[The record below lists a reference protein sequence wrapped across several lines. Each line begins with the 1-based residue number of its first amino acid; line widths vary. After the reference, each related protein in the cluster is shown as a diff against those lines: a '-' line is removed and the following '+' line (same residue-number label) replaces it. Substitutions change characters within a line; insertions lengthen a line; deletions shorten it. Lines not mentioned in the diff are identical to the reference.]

1 MYEEVVVF
9 MQSHDSAALQ
19 QQKNGVTF
27 LLARGKI
34 PFYSI
39 WRDCRTAVVSQDGC
53 IFFLGQRE
61 RKEME
66 SRFSSLFV

>member
-1 MYEEVVVF
+1 MYEEVGRF
-9 MQSHDSAALQ
+9 YAISRFGSTAARWGSL
-19 QQKNGVTF
+19 

-34 PFYSI
+34 PFI
-39 WRDCRTAVVSQDGC
+39 AFGEIAGPLFVSQDGC

-66 SRFSSLFV
+66 SRFSSLFCIV